1 MKNKK
6 ILFGICGSFCNH
18 SYIIDEI
25 KKLCIAND
33 IQIIVSENVYKMD
46 TRFHDADE
54 FIEQLNVITQ
64 NEVWHTLT
72 EAERVGPMNVF
83 DIYVIA
89 PMTSNMLSKLKNGIY
104 DSPITLAAK
113 AMLRND
119 KKVVIGMASN
129 DLLGISGSNLL
140 ALLNYKNI
148 YSLPFYQDNPYLKPN
163 SLISEWSLL
172 EDTLDYA
179 MNSKQIQPLILQR
192 CIE

>member
-18 SYIIDEI
+18 AYIVDEI
-25 KKLCIAND
+25 KKLVISNEV
-33 IQIIVSENVYKMD
+33 QVVVSENVYKMD
-46 TRFHDADE
+46 TRFHNAKE
-54 FIEQLNVITQ
+54 FIDQLAIITQ
-64 NEVWHTLT
+64 NEVWHTLS

-89 PMTSNMLSKLKNGIY
+89 PMTSNMLSKLRNGIY

-119 KKVVIGMASN
+119 KKVIIGVASN

-163 SLISEWSLL
+163 SLISEWTLL

-179 MNSKQIQPLILQR
+179 ILSQQIQPLILQR

>member
-18 SYIIDEI
+18 SYIIDEVR
-25 KKLCIAND
+25 KLSIAND
-33 IQIIVSENVYKMD
+33 VQIVVSENVYTMD
-46 TRFHDADE
+46 TRFHDAKE
-54 FIEQLNVITQ
+54 FIAQLCTITK
-64 NEVWHTLT
+64 NDVWHTLA

-113 AMLRND
+113 AILRND
-119 KKVVIGMASN
+119 KKVVIGIASN
-129 DLLGISGSNLL
+129 DLLGISGSNLFTV
-140 ALLNYKNI
+140 LNYKNI

-163 SLISEWSLL
+163 SLISEWTLL

-179 MNSKQIQPLILQR
+179 MKGLQIQPLILQR
-192 CIE
+192 CVE

>member
-6 ILFGICGSFCNH
+6 ILFGVCGSFCNH
-18 SYIIDEI
+18 AYIIDEI
-25 KKLCIAND
+25 KKLSIFND
-33 IQIIVSENVYKMD
+33 VQVIVSENVYQMD
-46 TRFHDADE
+46 TRFHKAKA
-54 FIEQLNVITQ
+54 FIQELSDITK
-64 NEVWHTLT
+64 NDVWHTLS
-72 EAERVGPMNVF
+72 EAEKVGPMNIF

-89 PMTSNMLSKLKNGIY
+89 PMTSNILAKLKNGIY

-113 AMLRND
+113 AMLRNQRNL
-119 KKVVIGMASN
+119 VIGVASN
-129 DLLGISGSNLL
+129 DLLGISGSNLFS
-140 ALLNYKNI
+140 LLNYKNI

-179 MNSKQIQPLILQR
+179 IQSLQIQPLLLQR